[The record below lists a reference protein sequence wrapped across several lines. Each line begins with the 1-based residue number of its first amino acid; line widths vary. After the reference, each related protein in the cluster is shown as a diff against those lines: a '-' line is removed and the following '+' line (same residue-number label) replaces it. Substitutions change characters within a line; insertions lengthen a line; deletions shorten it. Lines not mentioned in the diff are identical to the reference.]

1 MNYKLV
7 GDSCT
12 EMTKEMQEESGIV
25 LVPFKIDID
34 DKMYVDD
41 ENLDLDLY
49 IDHMNKS
56 PNPIKTSCPSVGEWL
71 SAFEFQ
77 KDSDGIFAI
86 TISSKLSG
94 SYHAAET
101 AKTMFLEK
109 HPDKKLYVVDSKG
122 AVATQ
127 TNIFLE
133 LQKLFK
139 EKLEFEKIVEKIEKY
154 RDEIFTLFVL
164 EDLSNLVKNG
174 RIRKTAGLIANVLSI
189 KPVML
194 GKNGE
199 IELYELSRGMKRS
212 LSKMVEAIGNLTE
225 GITEGRRLTIAHV
238 RDLDKAEFVKRK
250 AEELFKFA
258 EVNIVPMRGLGSGY
272 AADKGIVIS
281 F

>member
-1 MNYKLV
+1 MKYKLV

-12 EMTKEMQEESGIV
+12 EMTEEMQKDSGIK

-34 DKMYVDD
+34 DKTYVDD
-41 ENLDLDLY
+41 ETLNLDEY
-49 IDHMNKS
+49 IDHMNES
-56 PNPIKTSCPSVGEWL
+56 PNPIKTACPSVGEWL
-71 SAFEFQ
+71 SAFESQ
-77 KDSDGIFAI
+77 SDADGIFAI

-101 AKTMFLEK
+101 AKSMFLER
-109 HPDKKLYVVDSKG
+109 HPDKKLHVVDSKG

-133 LQKLFK
+133 LNKLFD
-139 EKLEFEKIVEKIEKY
+139 ENLDFETIVEKIEKY

-164 EDLSNLVKNG
+164 EDLNNLVKNG
-174 RIRKTAGLIANVLSI
+174 RIKKTAGLIANVLSI

-199 IELYELSRGMKRS
+199 IELYELTRGMKRS
-212 LSKMVEAIGNLTE
+212 LIKMVEAIGKLTE
-225 GITEGRRLTIAHV
+225 GVTENRRLTIAHV
-238 RDLDKAEFVKRK
+238 RDLDKAEFVKEK
-250 AEELFKFA
+250 AQEFFKFA
-258 EVNIVPMRGLGSGY
+258 EINIVPMRGLGSGY